1 MLMEAVVSKWG
12 NSSAVRLPK
21 PYLQKLGIEDNDTVK
36 VSIRGNVITIEK
48 PLKVRSFRELAL
60 AETGLSLENYVQVNP
75 YDNSNYVEF
84 GRAGSE
90 EI

>member
-1 MLMEAVVSKWG
+1 MEAVISKWG

-36 VSIRGNVITIEK
+36 ISIRGNAITIEK
-48 PLKVRSFRELAL
+48 PFKVRSLRELAL
-60 AETGLSLENYVQVNP
+60 AETGMSLEEYVQKNP

-84 GRAGSE
+84 GTMGSE

>member
-1 MLMEAVVSKWG
+1 MEAVISKWG

-21 PYLQKLGIEDNDTVK
+21 PYLKKLGIEDNDTVK
-36 VSIRGNVITIEK
+36 LNIRGNVITIEK
-48 PLKVRSFRELAL
+48 PLKIRSFRELAL
-60 AETGLSLENYVQVNP
+60 AETGLSLEDYVQINP

-84 GRAGSE
+84 GRTGSE

>member
-1 MLMEAVVSKWG
+1 MEVVVSKWG

-21 PYLQKLGIEDNDTVK
+21 PYMQKLGIEENDTVTIGVK
-36 VSIRGNVITIEK
+36 GNVITIEK
-48 PLKVRSFRELAL
+48 PVKLRSIREIVQD
-60 AETGLSLENYVQVNP
+60 ETGLSLEEYVQVNP
-75 YDNSNYVEF
+75 YDDSDYIEF

>member
-1 MLMEAVVSKWG
+1 MEAVVSKWG

-21 PYLQKLGIEDNDTVK
+21 PYMKKLGIEDNDTVK
-36 VSIRGNVITIEK
+36 LSIRGNIITIEK

-60 AETGLSLENYVQVNP
+60 AETGLSLEDYVQENP
-75 YDNSNYVEF
+75 YDGSNYIEF
-84 GRAGSE
+84 GRVGNE

>member
-1 MLMEAVVSKWG
+1 METVVSKWG

-36 VSIRGNVITIEK
+36 LSIRGNSITIEK
-48 PLKVRSFRELAL
+48 PIKVRSIRDIVME
-60 AETGLSLENYVQVNP
+60 ETGLNLEEYAQQHP
-75 YDNSNYVEF
+75 YDNTAYMEF

-90 EI
+90 EV

>member
-1 MLMEAVVSKWG
+1 VEAVVSKWG

-21 PYLQKLGIEDNDTVK
+21 PYMQKLGIEDNDTVK
-36 VSIRGNVITIEK
+36 LSVRGNVITIEK

-60 AETGLSLENYVQVNP
+60 SETGLSLEDYVQSNP
-75 YDNSNYVEF
+75 YDSSNYVEF
-84 GRAGSE
+84 GQVGSE

>member
-1 MLMEAVVSKWG
+1 MEAVVSRWG

-21 PYLQKLGIEDNDTVK
+21 PYLQKLGIAENDTVK
-36 VSIRGNVITIEK
+36 IGVRGNLITIEK
-48 PLKVRSFRELAL
+48 PIKVRSFREIAL
-60 AETGLSLENYVQVNP
+60 SETGLNLEDYAKENP

-84 GRAGSE
+84 GKVGGE